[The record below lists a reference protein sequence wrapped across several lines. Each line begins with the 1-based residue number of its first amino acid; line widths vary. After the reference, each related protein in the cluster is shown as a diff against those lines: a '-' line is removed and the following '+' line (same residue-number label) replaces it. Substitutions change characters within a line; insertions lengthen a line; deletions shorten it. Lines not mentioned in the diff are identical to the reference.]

1 MILDDIL
8 SILKNK
14 SNAKAYTI
22 GEKSYT
28 YAELYKYVANIYA
41 YLLEKNKE
49 KKPVVVYGHK
59 EIYMKAI
66 ELRENIKSQDNF
78 QYIKDLDFDVMV
90 KEEFKKMYGKYIFM
104 D

>member
-1 MILDDIL
+1 MKEIF
-8 SILKNK
+8 
-14 SNAKAYTI
+14 
-22 GEKSYT
+22 E
-28 YAELYKYVANIYA
+28 IYDCDK
-41 YLLEKNKE
+41 L
-49 KKPVVVYGHK
+49 K